1 MQHGF
6 PNRGASIPEPV
17 LIVVFSWAK
26 TVPECF
32 NDRWKWISHESV
44 RDFLFAICQVGM
56 DFRKTGTAGDTRV
69 HSEFTN
75 QKIQR
80 LYSWT
85 LDIRILL
92 QYSRAFSPN
101 VDQGTQQHRS
111 TKRGNIGA
119 MRLKVKR
126 NLDPSYVKQD
136 DSACLLHIS
145 ITVSKR
151 FTDVSADS
159 PLQDRLQKKLD
170 MASVHLKIVFKIQG
184 YSCEFV
190 IMWKKTSFLGKK
202 LPATIQIDKNHKCIA
217 SWRHFSGLEVKE
229 ELHECRELPRNWPMR
244 DRGHQPERPW
254 PGCCCWLINMPELP
268 KVDLRNSR
276 AQETSVLVHFQWYPN
291 RPYNSIYNSIKYC
304 TSMLR
309 SILQPMCTQHV
320 SISGQKG
327 KISLVPQKLWPGFF
341 KPLSAPLWAAY
352 KMMPPMNHIQPT
364 GQVVC
369 SLIKS
374 SHTFVKGLAPDVW
387 AAPWEQLAAKRP
399 SVSFAAIARKQ
410 CQESAPAPGNIE
422 LAQQINGVQQPY
434 TVYKHFQ
441 WHSAWDYTLNKVA
454 HCIHLRIHLL
464 VRAQPHC
471 IWCLVWDIDM
481 REPNCPNA

>member
-6 PNRGASIPEPV
+6 QTAALQFQNLLWLLCSAGR
-17 LIVVFSWAK
+17 K
-26 TVPECF
+26 RCQECF

-170 MASVHLKIVFKIQG
+170 MASVHLKIVFKMQG

-202 LPATIQIDKNHKCIA
+202 L
-217 SWRHFSGLEVKE
+217 
-229 ELHECRELPRNWPMR
+229 
-244 DRGHQPERPW
+244 QPQS
-254 PGCCCWLINMPELP
+254 
-268 KVDLRNSR
+268 K
-276 AQETSVLVHFQWYPN
+276 
-291 RPYNSIYNSIKYC
+291 
-304 TSMLR
+304 
-309 SILQPMCTQHV
+309 
-320 SISGQKG
+320 
-327 KISLVPQKLWPGFF
+327 
-341 KPLSAPLWAAY
+341 
-352 KMMPPMNHIQPT
+352 
-364 GQVVC
+364 
-369 SLIKS
+369 
-374 SHTFVKGLAPDVW
+374 
-387 AAPWEQLAAKRP
+387 
-399 SVSFAAIARKQ
+399 
-410 CQESAPAPGNIE
+410 
-422 LAQQINGVQQPY
+422 
-434 TVYKHFQ
+434 
-441 WHSAWDYTLNKVA
+441 
-454 HCIHLRIHLL
+454 
-464 VRAQPHC
+464 
-471 IWCLVWDIDM
+471 
-481 REPNCPNA
+481 